1 MTSLSNNAYLS
12 STYHSFQPQQPL
24 YNGYESYNLP
34 STQRMGGLAPE
45 NTLIQ
50 KPEEK
55 KTGWGTYVGIGVGLL
70 ALGSAAY
77 VFRKQIGESVSELGK
92 GFQKSEP
99 VIPSTP
105 KIPKGQVEPF
115 KIPEIDKSLHHP
127 LRETPLIQMFDAHT
141 YDEASLPRVFVE
153 TRTHEVDF
161 TYNQADS
168 NTGRLFRVQDQQMPK
183 LPKKVSNLGNSE
195 QGLGVTKDEQTGHLV
210 VHIVQGSLRKDSQ
223 GRPLRHMIS
232 LMGDSATE
240 LSPAQRDAIEAYANS
255 AAEGKH
261 FDEAFYKIKGK
272 TANNNRQVYN
282 EELGFDGRHFF
293 NEVQAWHNQ
302 VAKNKPDGYITA
314 DDVLKAVQENGTF
327 IKHQHTYG
335 KN

>member
-1 MTSLSNNAYLS
+1 MTSLSNNACLS

-50 KPEEK
+50 KQEEK

-99 VIPSTP
+99 VIRSTP

-115 KIPEIDKSLHHP
+115 EIPKIDSSLHNP
-127 LRETPLIQMFDAHT
+127 VRETPLSQVFDAHT

-293 NEVQAWHNQ
+293 NEVKAWHNQ

-314 DDVLKAVQENGTF
+314 DHVLKAVRENGLF
-327 IKHQHTYG
+327 IKHDSF
-335 KN
+335 